1 MSGFQFLAGR
11 SARANYAQTK
21 GSQVTINTGA
31 SFPVT
36 IVSVNITTQGN
47 PILVMVSGDANP
59 LAAGGWG
66 LLCIYRGTTAV
77 GQAVQYESSSGNEN
91 VPYGIQVIDVP
102 PGPGTYTY
110 SLKVT
115 TLSENTTF
123 GEAAGPVISV
133 VEL

>member
-11 SARANYAQTK
+11 SSRANYAQTK
-21 GSQVTINTGA
+21 GSQVTITTGA
-31 SFPVT
+31 SFPATV
-36 IVSVNITTQGN
+36 VSVSITTRGN

-59 LAAGGWG
+59 ALTGWG
-66 LLCIYRGTTAV
+66 RMGIYRDSSAV
-77 GQAVQYESSSGNEN
+77 GQAVQYESSANNEN

-102 PGPGTYTY
+102 PAPGTYTY

-115 TLSENTTF
+115 TLTTDTTF
-123 GEAAGPVISV
+123 GESAGPVISV

>member
-21 GSQVTINTGA
+21 GGQVTINAGSIDAT
-31 SFPVT
+31 V
-36 IVSVNITTQGN
+36 VSVSITTRGN
-47 PILVMVSGDANP
+47 PILIMVSGDANP
-59 LAAGGWG
+59 QVAGGWG
-66 LLCIYRGTTAV
+66 VLCIYRGTTAV
-77 GQAVQYESSSGNEN
+77 GQGVQYESSSGNEN

-115 TLSENTTF
+115 TLSQNTTF